1 MLGEH
6 LYHDV
11 TVADEEM
18 LLNNADTQAI
28 NPSEKSGDFK
38 GMWLNL
44 IICNQLNPINE
55 NLFNWDQC

>member
-38 GMWLNL
+38 GM
-44 IICNQLNPINE
+44 
-55 NLFNWDQC
+55 